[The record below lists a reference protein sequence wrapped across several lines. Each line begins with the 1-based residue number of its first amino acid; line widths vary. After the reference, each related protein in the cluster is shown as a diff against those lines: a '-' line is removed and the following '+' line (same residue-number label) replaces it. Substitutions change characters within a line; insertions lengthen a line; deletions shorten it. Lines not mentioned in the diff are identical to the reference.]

1 MAEAGRLRRRLRI
14 FRWRRKKRSAQTA
27 AMSVIEHLGELRTRL
42 MVSAVAFVGISVA
55 VFIAY
60 EPILE
65 IFRNPLCSVPRENLG
80 PQGCDLI
87 YTTLIGGFQF
97 RLKLTAMVGIALS
110 SPVWLYQIWAFV
122 VPALTRKEKRYA
134 APFIGISIFLFLA
147 GATLAYFVLP
157 TGLRLLIRIGG
168 ENLVLFPSAEE
179 YLNFIGLMLL
189 GFGLM
194 FELPLALFFLG
205 LIGVVSVEQ
214 LKHQRR
220 VAIVVIAA
228 LAAVATPSQDPYTM
242 LVMAVPLYLMYE
254 ITILVLGAVIKR
266 RKSSAG

>member
-1 MAEAGRLRRRLRI
+1 
-14 FRWRRKKRSAQTA
+14 
-27 AMSVIEHLGELRTRL
+27 MSVVEHLGELRTRL
-42 MVSAVAFVGISVA
+42 MVSAVAFVAISVL
-55 VFIAY
+55 VFIIY

-65 IFRNPLCSVPRENLG
+65 IFRRPLCSVPRENLG

-97 RLKLTAMVGIALS
+97 RLKLTAMVGIAFS

-122 VPALTRKEKRYA
+122 VPALTLKEKRYA
-134 APFIGISIFLFLA
+134 GPFIGTSIFLFLV
-147 GATLAYFVLP
+147 GATIAYLVLP
-157 TGLRLLIRIGG
+157 TGLSLLIRIGG

-194 FELPLALFFLG
+194 FELPLLIFFLG
-205 LIGVVSVEQ
+205 LIGVVSIEQ
-214 LKHQRR
+214 LKRQRR
-220 VAIVVIAA
+220 VAIVAIAG
-228 LAAVATPSQDPYTM
+228 LAAVVTPSQDPYTM

-254 ITILVLGAVIKR
+254 LTIVVLGVVIRR
-266 RKSSAG
+266 RKSKSEAGT